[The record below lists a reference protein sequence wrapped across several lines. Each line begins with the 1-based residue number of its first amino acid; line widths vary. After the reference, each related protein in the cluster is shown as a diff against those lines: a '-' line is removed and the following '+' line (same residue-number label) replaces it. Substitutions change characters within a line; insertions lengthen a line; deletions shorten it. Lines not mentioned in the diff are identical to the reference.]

1 MSASKSKEERRFY
14 IELAEQALELTNKD
28 PQVRMPW
35 VIFDRDKVK
44 NFDNIISYGKNR
56 GVGVGWSNPCFEIEM
71 YAYFG
76 EMPVIEK
83 SVKCCEEF
91 ADKFEK

>member
-1 MSASKSKEERRFY
+1 M
-14 IELAEQALELTNKD
+14 
-28 PQVRMPW
+28 
-35 VIFDRDKVK
+35 K
-44 NFDNIISYGKNR
+44 NFDNIIRYGKNR

>member
-1 MSASKSKEERRFY
+1 MCKTKRNFSIGVVEINFSP
-14 IELAEQALELTNKD
+14 QA
-28 PQVRMPW
+28 W

-44 NFDNIISYGKNR
+44 NFDNIIRYGKNR